1 MQVRPWG
8 FWKPILTKVNQYY
21 PEFKRNT
28 NFTRDFFNVIVGI
41 IWQTSIVI
49 IPIALVTQEHLIFTI
64 SLCTVLVM
72 SVILKFTWWDNLDTA
87 SKETLPAD
95 FDERVLGTTSA
106 TTPVSSVAETISF
119 SK

>member
-1 MQVRPWG
+1 M
-8 FWKPILTKVNQYY
+8 I
-21 PEFKRNT
+21 
-28 NFTRDFFNVIVGI
+28 IGI

-64 SLCTVLVM
+64 ALCVVVFM
-72 SVILKFTWWDNLDTA
+72 SIILKFTWWNNLDAA

-95 FDERVLGTTSA
+95 FDERVLGNNSA
-106 TTPVSSVAETISF
+106 QTPVLSPVAESVLF